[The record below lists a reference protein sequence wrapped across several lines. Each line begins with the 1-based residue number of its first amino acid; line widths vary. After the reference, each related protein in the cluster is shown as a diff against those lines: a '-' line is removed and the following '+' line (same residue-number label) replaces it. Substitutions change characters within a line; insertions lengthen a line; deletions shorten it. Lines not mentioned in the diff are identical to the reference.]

1 MPRISMVPFDNLVRI
16 YSETPHKND
25 MEAMKHLEIAF
36 EKGMIE
42 VLKEIAYT
50 ELLKYENR
58 TDNLNY
64 SDNAYTELD
73 DSLNNALEQCSTKE
87 QEDAIF

>member
-1 MPRISMVPFDNLVRI
+1 MVPFDNLVRI

-25 MEAMKHLEIAF
+25 MEAMKRLEIAF

-50 ELLKYENR
+50 ELLK
-58 TDNLNY
+58 
-64 SDNAYTELD
+64 
-73 DSLNNALEQCSTKE
+73 
-87 QEDAIF
+87 